1 MEKKNQIP
9 KYPHLRFPEFTDE
22 WKEVKLGEVAH
33 FSGGGTPSSE
43 YSSYWEGTIPWIS
56 SSDIQNNNITQIN
69 VTRFITKEALQ
80 HSSTKLCKAPCV
92 LVVTRVGVGKVAYS
106 DIDIC
111 TSQDFCILTDIQ
123 CEYHFLSYYLL
134 TVMEKKV
141 REVQGT
147 SIKGITMQE
156 VKSFHLCLPSL
167 PEQRKIAALLS
178 LIDERIE
185 VQNAIIKEQEALKA
199 SLLRRLFDRTL
210 RFPEFTDEWKEV
222 KLGEIGKMYNGL
234 SGKKA
239 ADFGA
244 GYPFITY
251 KMVFDSGVIDMS
263 KVSYVEIRPGEKQ
276 NKVREGDIFF
286 TTSSETIDEVGMSSV
301 LLRDADNLF
310 LNSFCFGYRLN
321 TPNLTTSQ
329 YLGYKLRG
337 PQMRMR
343 ISSLGQGITRFNI
356 SKEKVADLQIAI
368 PSLPEQR
375 KIAALLSLIDE
386 RIAVEKEY
394 ATLLQKQKAYLLR
407 QMFV

>member
-1 MEKKNQIP
+1 M
-9 KYPHLRFPEFTDE
+9 
-22 WKEVKLGEVAH
+22 KLGEVAH

-185 VQNAIIKEQEALKA
+185 VQNAISNDLESLIVGFYNSVQYVTKAGWHKVRLRDLLTIRKEQNTSGSYEVYSVSVSRGIINQIVHLGRSFAAANTSNYGVVHPGDLVYTKSPTGQFPFGIVKQNHNASPVAVSPLYGVYRPISPEVGTLLHYFFLSPLRANNYLAPLIQKGAKNTINIRTDHFLDNVVLLPKDEKELRCIADCLLALDE
-199 SLLRRLFDRTL
+199 RLSVER
-210 RFPEFTDEWKEV
+210 E
-222 KLGEIGKMYNGL
+222 
-234 SGKKA
+234 
-239 ADFGA
+239 
-244 GYPFITY
+244 
-251 KMVFDSGVIDMS
+251 
-263 KVSYVEIRPGEKQ
+263 YVELLKQ
-276 NKVREGDIFF
+276 
-286 TTSSETIDEVGMSSV
+286 
-301 LLRDADNLF
+301 
-310 LNSFCFGYRLN
+310 
-321 TPNLTTSQ
+321 
-329 YLGYKLRG
+329 
-337 PQMRMR
+337 
-343 ISSLGQGITRFNI
+343 
-356 SKEKVADLQIAI
+356 
-368 PSLPEQR
+368 
-375 KIAALLSLIDE
+375 
-386 RIAVEKEY
+386 
-394 ATLLQKQKAYLLR
+394 QKAYLLR
-407 QMFV
+407 QMFI

>member
-9 KYPHLRFPEFTDE
+9 KYPPLRFPEFTDE

-56 SSDIQNNNITQIN
+56 SSDIQKNNVTQIN

-92 LVVTRVGVGKVAYS
+92 LVVSRVGVGKVAYS

-147 SIKGITMQE
+147 SIKGITVQE
-156 VKSFHLCLPSL
+156 VKSFPLRLPSL
-167 PEQRKIAALLS
+167 AEQRKIAALLS

-210 RFPEFTDEWKEV
+210 RFPEFTDEWKVVRLGEV
-222 KLGEIGKMYNGL
+222 AEIIGGGTPSTTTTNYWNGGIVWFNPSEIGKKKYVSNSNRTISHQGL
-234 SGKKA
+234 SNS
-239 ADFGA
+239 GA
-244 GYPFITY
+244 RLLPKGT
-251 KMVFDSGVIDMS
+251 
-263 KVSYVEIRPGEKQ
+263 
-276 NKVREGDIFF
+276 
-286 TTSSETIDEVGMSSV
+286 V
-301 LLRDADNLF
+301 LL
-310 LNSFCFGYRLN
+310 
-321 TPNLTTSQ
+321 TTRATI
-329 YLGYKLRG
+329 G
-337 PQMRMR
+337 
-343 ISSLGQGITRFNI
+343 
-356 SKEKVADLQIAI
+356 EIAI
-368 PSLPEQR
+368 ANVECTTNQGFQSVITGCEANNEYVYYFLSTQKEYLLRHSSGSTFRETPPSVIRNLPLHLPSLPEQR
-375 KIAALLSLIDE
+375 KIAALLSAVDE
-386 RIAVEKEY
+386 RLAVERAY
-394 ATLLQKQKAYLLR
+394 AKQLKQQKAYLLR
-407 QMFV
+407 QIFI

>member
-1 MEKKNQIP
+1 M
-9 KYPHLRFPEFTDE
+9 
-22 WKEVKLGEVAH
+22 KLGEVAH

-56 SSDIQNNNITQIN
+56 SSDIQNNNVTQIN

-134 TVMEKKV
+134 TVMGKKV

-185 VQNAIIKEQEALKA
+185 VQNAIIKEQEVAKT
-199 SLLRRLFDRTL
+199 SLIRRLFDRTL

-222 KLGEIGKMYNGL
+222 KLGEVAEIIGGGTPSTTTTNYWNGGIVWFNPSEIGKKKYVSNSNRTISHQGL
-234 SGKKA
+234 SNS
-239 ADFGA
+239 GA
-244 GYPFITY
+244 RLLPKGT
-251 KMVFDSGVIDMS
+251 
-263 KVSYVEIRPGEKQ
+263 
-276 NKVREGDIFF
+276 
-286 TTSSETIDEVGMSSV
+286 V
-301 LLRDADNLF
+301 LL
-310 LNSFCFGYRLN
+310 
-321 TPNLTTSQ
+321 TTRATI
-329 YLGYKLRG
+329 G
-337 PQMRMR
+337 
-343 ISSLGQGITRFNI
+343 
-356 SKEKVADLQIAI
+356 EIAI
-368 PSLPEQR
+368 ANVECTTNQGFQSVITGCEANNEYVYYFLSTQKEYLLRHSSGSTFRETPPSVIRNLPLRLPSLPEQR
-375 KIAALLSLIDE
+375 KIAALLSAVDE
-386 RIAVEKEY
+386 RLAVEIAYVEQLKQ
-394 ATLLQKQKAYLLR
+394 QKTYLLR
-407 QMFV
+407 QMFI

>member
-9 KYPHLRFPEFTDE
+9 KYPPLRFPEFTDE

-56 SSDIQNNNITQIN
+56 SSDIQKNNVTQIN

-92 LVVTRVGVGKVAYS
+92 LVVSRVGVGKVAYS

-147 SIKGITMQE
+147 SIKGITVQE
-156 VKSFHLCLPSL
+156 VKSFPLRLPSL
-167 PEQRKIAALLS
+167 AEQRKIAALLS

-199 SLLRRLFDRTL
+199 SLIRRLFDRTL
-210 RFPEFTDEWKEV
+210 RFPEFTDEWKKV
-222 KLGEIGKMYNGL
+222 KLGEVGKMYNGL

-263 KVSYVEIRPGEKQ
+263 KVSYVEIGPGEKQ

-301 LLRDADNLF
+301 LLKDADNLF

-329 YLGYKLRG
+329 YLGYMLRG

-386 RIAVEKEY
+386 RIIVEKEY

>member
-185 VQNAIIKEQEALKA
+185 VQNAISNDLESLIVGFYNSVQYVTKAGWHKVRLRDLLTIRKEQNTSGSYEVYSVSVSRGIINQIVHLGRSFAAANTSNYGVVHPGDLVYTKSPTGQFPFGIVKQNHNASPVAVSPLYGVYRPISPEVGTLLHYFFLSPLRANNYLAPLIQKGAKNTINIRTDHFLDNVVLLPKDEKELRCIADCLLALDE
-199 SLLRRLFDRTL
+199 RLSVER
-210 RFPEFTDEWKEV
+210 E
-222 KLGEIGKMYNGL
+222 
-234 SGKKA
+234 
-239 ADFGA
+239 
-244 GYPFITY
+244 
-251 KMVFDSGVIDMS
+251 
-263 KVSYVEIRPGEKQ
+263 YVELLKQ
-276 NKVREGDIFF
+276 
-286 TTSSETIDEVGMSSV
+286 
-301 LLRDADNLF
+301 
-310 LNSFCFGYRLN
+310 
-321 TPNLTTSQ
+321 
-329 YLGYKLRG
+329 
-337 PQMRMR
+337 
-343 ISSLGQGITRFNI
+343 
-356 SKEKVADLQIAI
+356 
-368 PSLPEQR
+368 
-375 KIAALLSLIDE
+375 
-386 RIAVEKEY
+386 
-394 ATLLQKQKAYLLR
+394 QKAYLLR
-407 QMFV
+407 QMFI